1 MADNARGIGWFTCTT
16 IVIAGMVGT
25 GVFTSL
31 GFQVEA
37 LPSGFV
43 ILVLWAVGAV
53 FALCGAL
60 CYAELAALFP
70 RSGGE
75 YNFLSRI
82 YGRPVGF
89 MGGFVS
95 ATVGFAAPVTLAAIA
110 FGKYFAAVLPGA
122 HPLVASTVVVVG
134 VTIAHLV
141 SLDLSRNFQVLFTV
155 LKLLLVGVLVVA
167 GWAIGPHVPVS
178 FAPAPGDSALLVSA
192 PFAVSLMYVMY
203 SYSGWN
209 AATYIVGEVERP
221 GRDVPRALI
230 VGTIF
235 VGILYVALN
244 AVFLRAV
251 PMAELAGR
259 IEIGDLAAKAIFGH
273 EGGRIFSAFLCIG
286 LVSVISAM
294 TWAGPRVV
302 QTIGEDFSAL
312 RFFARKTRGGVP
324 ARAVLLQSTLVLVL
338 LWNSTFERVL
348 VSTQYALVICS
359 LLTVAGLVVMRLRA
373 PELPRPF
380 RCWGYPFTPLL
391 FAATALFTLVYTAAV
406 DPQSA
411 RDGSL
416 VILGGFLVYY
426 AGRWLRDLARR
437 A

>member
-1 MADNARGIGWFTCTT
+1 MAENERGVGWFTCTT
-16 IVIAGMVGT
+16 IVVAGMVGT

-31 GFQVEA
+31 GFQVAA

-43 ILVLWAVGAV
+43 ILVLWGIGAV

-110 FGKYFAAVLPGA
+110 FVKYFAAVVPGA
-122 HPLVASTVVVVG
+122 HPLVASTLVVAG

-178 FAPAPGDSALLVSA
+178 FAPAPGDAALLVSA

-209 AATYIVGEVERP
+209 AATYIVGEVRHP

-235 VGILYVALN
+235 VGFLYVALN
-244 AVFLRAV
+244 AVFLRTV

-259 IEIGDLAAKAIFGH
+259 IEVGDLAAKAIFGH
-273 EGGRIFSAFLCIG
+273 DGGRIFSAFLCVG

-324 ARAVLLQSTLVLVL
+324 ARAVLLQSALVLVL

-348 VSTQYALVICS
+348 VSTQFALVICS

-391 FAATALFTLVYTAAV
+391 FAAISLFTLVYTATV
-406 DPQSA
+406 DPISA

-416 VILGGFLVYY
+416 VVACGFLVYY
-426 AGRWLRDLARR
+426 AGRWLRGRWSR